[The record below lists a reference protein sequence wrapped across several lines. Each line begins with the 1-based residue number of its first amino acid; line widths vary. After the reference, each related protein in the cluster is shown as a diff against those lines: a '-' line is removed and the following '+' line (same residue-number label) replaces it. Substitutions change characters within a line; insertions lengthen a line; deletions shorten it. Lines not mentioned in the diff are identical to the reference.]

1 MRNNGLVRT
10 IGGCQGGQWENST
23 KSSQENSHSLFLDYC
38 HELLVNFPNNQ
49 DSRKELSIAA
59 AAAAN
64 DDITFQV
71 ALHPSVYIA
80 QFIF

>member
-23 KSSQENSHSLFLDYC
+23 KSSQ
-38 HELLVNFPNNQ
+38 PQ
-49 DSRKELSIAA
+49 KELNI